1 MKALRNY
8 PGVLTI
14 LLVATALAING
25 LVEYIDYQL
34 AGPSFLAAL
43 GCVFAALLIVGVY
56 EFKSFRS
63 NRKALKAPSKA

>member
-1 MKALRNY
+1 MKALRHY

-14 LLVATALAING
+14 LLVASALAING

-43 GCVFAALLIVGVY
+43 ACASSALLIVGVY
-56 EFKSFRS
+56 EYKRLKT
-63 NRKALKAPSKA
+63 NRKAVKIASKA